1 MLEQISISCFAHFWY
16 GWLCKKQISMTVI
29 LSQPSPPIEESEAR
43 HLVMSSSQIS
53 SGSNPCANRWMT
65 KSATS
70 WLLNTSQIPSH
81 AKTTNCRSSVISRTT
96 TSGSGEMIC
105 FSAASSG
112 LVLKAK
118 SPKARLRAKFP
129 LTRLN
134 STNPPAWKY
143 LKVCFCN
150 NLFFTDNIEK
160 NSTPTYLFYSIFL
173 FDIWRLVVGAKCLCN
188 STVTRNTTTIANI
201 SNVQFVVSVSSFI
214 WSIKIWSKTQYPQIM
229 QCYHINVKCTLDT
242 FL

>member
-1 MLEQISISCFAHFWY
+1 MLRSPIFGKNSVKWTHLLLNYTERCFHEIFQVRENTHFWY

-53 SGSNPCANRWMT
+53 SGSNPCANLWIT

-70 WLLNTSQIPSH
+70 WLLKTSQIPSH
-81 AKTTNCRSSVISRTT
+81 ARTTNWRSSVISRTT

-118 SPKARLRAKFP
+118 SPRARLRAKFP

-134 STNPPAWKY
+134 STNPPACKKRFVFVIITKW
-143 LKVCFCN
+143 L
-150 NLFFTDNIEK
+150 
-160 NSTPTYLFYSIFL
+160 IFH
-173 FDIWRLVVGAKCLCN
+173 R
-188 STVTRNTTTIANI
+188 
-201 SNVQFVVSVSSFI
+201 
-214 WSIKIWSKTQYPQIM
+214 
-229 QCYHINVKCTLDT
+229 
-242 FL
+242 

>member
-1 MLEQISISCFAHFWY
+1 MLSPIIFGKNSVKWTHLLLNYTERYFHDIFSLSLNFFSWIQLRSLVKLCFHEIFVKKMLERISISCCAHFWY

-81 AKTTNCRSSVISRTT
+81 ARTTNWRSSVISRTT

-134 STNPPAWKY
+134 STNPPACK
-143 LKVCFCN
+143 KR
-150 NLFFTDNIEK
+150 LF
-160 NSTPTYLFYSIFL
+160 LL
-173 FDIWRLVVGAKCLCN
+173 
-188 STVTRNTTTIANI
+188 
-201 SNVQFVVSVSSFI
+201 
-214 WSIKIWSKTQYPQIM
+214 
-229 QCYHINVKCTLDT
+229 
-242 FL
+242 

>member
-1 MLEQISISCFAHFWY
+1 MLEQISISCCAHFWY

-81 AKTTNCRSSVISRTT
+81 ARTTNWRSSVISRTT

-134 STNPPAWKY
+134 STNPPACKKK
-143 LKVCFCN
+143 KVCFCYD

-160 NSTPTYLFYSIFL
+160 KVQHQHTFSIRFFSSTSEGLWSVLSASAIPLWHAIQRLSPTFPTYNLLFL
-173 FDIWRLVVGAKCLCN
+173 
-188 STVTRNTTTIANI
+188 
-201 SNVQFVVSVSSFI
+201 
-214 WSIKIWSKTQYPQIM
+214 
-229 QCYHINVKCTLDT
+229 
-242 FL
+242 

>member
-1 MLEQISISCFAHFWY
+1 
-16 GWLCKKQISMTVI
+16 MTVI

-134 STNPPAWKY
+134 STNPPACKKKKFVFVIITY
-143 LKVCFCN
+143 FSPIVLKKKFN
-150 NLFFTDNIEK
+150 TNI
-160 NSTPTYLFYSIFL
+160 PFL
-173 FDIWRLVVGAKCLCN
+173 FDFSLRHLKACGRC
-188 STVTRNTTTIANI
+188 
-201 SNVQFVVSVSSFI
+201 
-214 WSIKIWSKTQYPQIM
+214 
-229 QCYHINVKCTLDT
+229 
-242 FL
+242 